1 MQCIIMKAY
10 LKKTQKLFN
19 LLILIYKQEINANFS
34 QRDRGRSV
42 LISDPRMSVKARS
55 VCLITG
61 LLLWLCQLVN

>member
-1 MQCIIMKAY
+1 MHYNESIF
-10 LKKTQKLFN
+10 KKPQKLFH
-19 LLILIYKQEINANFS
+19 LLILIYKQEINVNFS
-34 QRDRGRSV
+34 KRDRGRSV